1 MAERGK
7 AAEHGAEH
15 AAEHGAER
23 PHDLRTQDRQRVP
36 PGQVKTE
43 KWPVLHYGDV
53 PRVDLATWRFEI
65 SGLVEQPVS
74 LRYDELTALPR
85 HHPLCDIPCV
95 TRWSRLDNEFEG
107 VSVQEL
113 LRRARPRPAARFALV
128 HAEQGFTTN
137 LPLADLDRPGNLLAW
152 RHNGADL
159 TPDHGWPLRLVV
171 PHLYFWK
178 SAKWVRGIELLED
191 DMPGFWEQNGYH
203 MRGDPWAQERY
214 GGMSIDQWMINRM
227 RNQSKK

>member
-1 MAERGK
+1 MAEHK
-7 AAEHGAEH
+7 DD
-15 AAEHGAER
+15 
-23 PHDLRTQDRQRVP
+23 PLDVRTRDKPRVP

-53 PRVDLATWRFEI
+53 PQVDIARWRFEI

-74 LRYDELTALPR
+74 LTYDELTALPR
-85 HHPLCDIPCV
+85 RRTLCDIHCV

-107 VSVQEL
+107 ISVQDL
-113 LRRARPRPAARFALV
+113 LRRARPRPEARYVLV

-137 LPLADLDRPGNLLAW
+137 LPLTDLDRPDTLLAW

-178 SAKWVRGIELLED
+178 SAKWVHGLELLKQ

-203 MRGDPWAQERY
+203 MRGDPWEQERY
-214 GGMSIDQWMINRM
+214 GGMSIDQWMINRF